1 MENTSANSSSNSS
14 SNASEKLAKKVD
26 CIGMYC
32 PVPIFMTRKAIDEV
46 NVGEL
51 VEILADDPAAESDIK
66 SWVKRTGHELVHF
79 EENDG
84 VFRFIIRKTK

>member
-1 MENTSANSSSNSS
+1 MGNSS
-14 SNASEKLAKKVD
+14 ADAGKPVKTVD

-66 SWVKRTGHELVHF
+66 SWVKRTGHELVKF
-79 EENDG
+79 EEHDG
-84 VFRFIIRKTK
+84 VFRFIIRKTR

>member
-1 MENTSANSSSNSS
+1 MENSL
-14 SNASEKLAKKVD
+14 EKPAKKVD

-32 PVPIFMTRKAIDEV
+32 PVPIFMTRKAIEEV

-66 SWVKRTGHELVHF
+66 SWVKRTGHELVKF
-79 EENDG
+79 EESNG
-84 VFRFIIRKTK
+84 VFRFLIKKTK

>member
-1 MENTSANSSSNSS
+1 MENASANGS
-14 SNASEKLAKKVD
+14 SNAPEKPAKRVD
-26 CIGMYC
+26 CIGLYC

-46 NVGEL
+46 DVGEL

-66 SWVKRTGHELVHF
+66 SWVKRTGHELVKF

>member
-1 MENTSANSSSNSS
+1 MGNSSADSP
-14 SNASEKLAKKVD
+14 ADIAEKPAKKVD

-66 SWVKRTGHELVHF
+66 SWVKRTGHELVKF

>member
-1 MENTSANSSSNSS
+1 MENTSGT
-14 SNASEKLAKKVD
+14 EKPAKTVD

-51 VEILADDPAAESDIK
+51 VEVLADDPAAESDIK
-66 SWVKRTGHELVHF
+66 SWVKRTGHELVEF
-79 EENDG
+79 EAKDG
-84 VFRFIIRKTK
+84 VFRFVIRKTK